1 MQGKTIKLFSNKMI
15 CELGEMKDFGYAG
28 GKNVVWKAELMD
40 KYHEKILKILHQKL
54 DDKILV
60 FHDDI
65 IGLSTRATSYGC
77 IKRIDWSREY
87 KTCFRIEYARM
98 FLDVDDTPC
107 VRLGNNDSTYADPRS
122 KYTVLTKAQFQKLLD
137 AAVRKATAQFFK

>member
-15 CELGEMKDFGYAG
+15 SELGETTDYGYAG
-28 GKNVVWKAELMD
+28 GKSVVWKSELMD

-65 IGLSTRATSYGC
+65 IDLSMRATSYGF
-77 IKRIDWSREY
+77 IKRIDWSSEY

-98 FLDVDDTPC
+98 FLDVNGTPC
-107 VRLGNNDSTYADPRS
+107 VRLGKDDSTYANPRS
-122 KYTVLTKAQFQKLLD
+122 GYTVLTKAQFQKLLD
-137 AAVRKATAQFFK
+137 DAVRKAKEQFFK

>member
-15 CELGEMKDFGYAG
+15 SELGELKDYGYAG
-28 GKNVVWKAELMD
+28 GENVVWKAELMD
-40 KYHEKILKILHQKL
+40 KHHEKILKILHQKL

-65 IGLSTRATSYGC
+65 IDLSMRATSYGY
-77 IKRIDWSREY
+77 IKRIDWSSEY

-98 FLDVDDTPC
+98 FLDVNDTPC
-107 VRLGNNDSTYADPRS
+107 VRLGDNDSTYADPRS
-122 KYTVLTKAQFQKLLD
+122 KYTVLTKAQFQKLFD
-137 AAVRKATAQFFK
+137 GAVRKAKEQFFK